1 MLNIEQ
7 LRSCIPYSLLD
18 QIPEMF
24 ADSTENETVFAP
36 VVRAG
41 MEALKVS
48 RSPVM
53 LGGEICRQTAF
64 ISACRL
70 LEAAFHR
77 PTNLRRERPRPGR
90 PPVVTAQRGQ
100 CLRGQLS
107 QGFRSSSSLWLCV
120 DFIGPIQKY
129 FSSIRTTRYEEKNP
143 PFALFYLG
151 VFQHARARPM
161 TVTSRRADCT
171 GPHRKPGSSTRPFL
185 ALGLACA
192 L

>member
-64 ISACRL
+64 ISTCRL

-90 PPVVTAQRGQ
+90 PPGH
-100 CLRGQLS
+100 S
-107 QGFRSSSSLWLCV
+107 
-120 DFIGPIQKY
+120 P
-129 FSSIRTTRYEEKNP
+129 
-143 PFALFYLG
+143 
-151 VFQHARARPM
+151 ARP
-161 TVTSRRADCT
+161 VS
-171 GPHRKPGSSTRPFL
+171 PRPAL
-185 ALGLACA
+185 AGLPVQLLPVA
-192 L
+192 LCGLYRTYSEIFQQYPNYQI